1 LTLPSKKIIILGC
14 ACVLALGGVVYAKV
28 QPGGSLV
35 SPAFDIKIIQ
45 STSTPS
51 SLYLL
56 QSKIQN
62 APSASLPMT
71 LEEPSLTTAISQ
83 DFIANYTK
91 LDANDPENYTA
102 KAQLIGNLAQQ
113 YATSTKIT
121 LSSNDISTFSD
132 SDTIKVQA
140 FGNATIKAIF
150 SYYKILKTSPID
162 ILSEA
167 EKAQT
172 TETVG
177 TKLLPIAKAYR
188 SLALDLQKIP
198 APSSFSPY
206 YLDIING
213 YLALGDDIE
222 YMSVYH
228 SDPLKS
234 FIGLNN
240 YQNDLFAQAD
250 LLKNFPIYFKANG
263 ILFSNDEG
271 GAMWLNLE

>member
-1 LTLPSKKIIILGC
+1 MTLPSKKIIILGC
-14 ACVLALGGVVYAKV
+14 ACIVALGGVVYAKV
-28 QPGGSLV
+28 QPGSSLV
-35 SPAFDIKIIQ
+35 SPAFDITVVQ

-51 SLYLL
+51 NLYLL
-56 QSKIQN
+56 QSKIQSSSN
-62 APSASLPMT
+62 GSLPMT

-83 DFIANYTK
+83 DFISNYTK
-91 LDANDPENYTA
+91 LDANDPENYAA
-102 KAQLIGNLAQQ
+102 KAELIGNLAQQ

-121 LSSNDISTFSD
+121 LPSKDISTFAD
-132 SDTIKVQA
+132 SDTAKVKA
-140 FGNATIKAIF
+140 FGNATITAILT
-150 SYYKILKTSPID
+150 YYKTLKTSPID

-167 EKAQT
+167 EKTRT

-177 TKLLPIAKAYR
+177 TRLLPIAKAYR

-198 APSSFSPY
+198 APGSFSPF

-213 YLALGDDIE
+213 YIALGDDIE

-240 YQNDLFAQAD
+240 YQKDLFAQAD

-263 ILFSNDEG
+263 ILFSNDED
-271 GAMWLNLE
+271 GAMWISLE